1 MVFTQQLFG
10 KNNTDCKQ
18 TSNFNQQSPSN
29 LNCGISKTPKSVQLL
44 MQELTKDQTL
54 QQSPLIESYKISKN
68 ENLTSSNMCNP
79 QNLLYSS
86 VISEH
91 INNCKFNNKNKNDK
105 NNHNID
111 YTYCKFPDTFN
122 PRKELN
128 MPHKEKVEKWIIGV
142 PTLPNNER
150 YDSWSNYC
158 YNPMLPTSNE
168 FEDSDDETN
177 IDFSGNDDVI
187 EYQSRMITF
196 LINKNYFND
205 SENVRKMDGKLIP
218 GGIEYD
224 SYINHIMEYNDV
236 NHTTNFDQFDY
247 YNLRR

>member
-1 MVFTQQLFG
+1 MVLTQQFSS
-10 KNNTDCKQ
+10 KDNTDCKYK
-18 TSNFNQQSPSN
+18 SNFNQQSQSN
-29 LNCGISKTPKSVQLL
+29 LNWEISKTLKSVQLL
-44 MQELTKDQTL
+44 MQESNKDQNFQL
-54 QQSPLIESYKISKN
+54 SPLTESYKISKN
-68 ENLTSSNMCNP
+68 GNLVSSNLCNP

-86 VISEH
+86 AISEN
-91 INNCKFNNKNKNDK
+91 INNYIYNGNSND
-105 NNHNID
+105 NHENHNKF
-111 YTYCKFPDTFN
+111 CKFPDTFN

-150 YDSWSNYC
+150 CDSWTNCC

-168 FEDSDDETN
+168 FEDNDEESN

-196 LINKNYFND
+196 LVNKNYFND
-205 SENVRKMDGKLIP
+205 SENVRKRDGKLIP

-224 SYINHIMEYNDV
+224 TYINHIMEYNNI